1 MATGT
6 GRNQE
11 SDAHKDAPTDAPTR
25 GRRDA
30 RARSD
35 AGCGDQDKTSAHTS
49 QHSEL
54 DEKVLPLAL
63 TSAAPAAS
71 SDKRKGRST
80 SSPTRKKSAG
90 IASMAAADFLQLEEF
105 GYTGYANTS
114 ACLPV
119 EAEAPASGAPG
130 SLASMPEDL
139 ATCTGRGRKPGYC
152 AAHYP
157 AQ

>member
-6 GRNQE
+6 GRTQE

-35 AGCGDQDKTSAHTS
+35 AGCSDHDENSAHTS
-49 QHSEL
+49 QHREL
-54 DEKVLPLAL
+54 DEKVLPPAL

-71 SDKRKGRST
+71 SDKRKSRST
-80 SSPTRKKSAG
+80 SSPMREKPAG
-90 IASMAAADFLQLEEF
+90 NASMAAADFPQLEEF
-105 GYTGYANTS
+105 GYAGYANTS
-114 ACLPV
+114 ASLPV
-119 EAEAPASGAPG
+119 GAEAPTSGARGSQASG
-130 SLASMPEDL
+130 PEGL